1 MLNKVNKGSSYNK
14 GNSCNKGKCLEKLI
28 VVIEE
33 LIEVMSVRTSV
44 LLTV

>member
-1 MLNKVNKGSSYNK
+1 MLNKVNKGISYNK
-14 GNSCNKGKCLEKLI
+14 GNSCNNGKCLEKLI